1 MAIKSNL
8 SSRIIFMA
16 KRKECAI
23 LVPKEEA
30 IEAIRQKVLQA
41 KMDLRKKTI
50 SDSFEIG
57 T

>member
-1 MAIKSNL
+1 MANKSNL
-8 SSRIIFMA
+8 SSHIIFMA
-16 KRKECAI
+16 ERKECAI

>member
-16 KRKECAI
+16 ERKECAI